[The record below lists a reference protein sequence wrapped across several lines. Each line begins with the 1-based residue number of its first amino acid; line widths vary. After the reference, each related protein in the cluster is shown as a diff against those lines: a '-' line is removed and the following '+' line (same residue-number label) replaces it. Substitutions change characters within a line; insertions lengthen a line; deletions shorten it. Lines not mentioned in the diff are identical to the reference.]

1 MEVLNKLLLTSYCTR
16 REAASERRQLP
27 SPHPPGLLAA
37 GGGGWGGQ
45 HSPAVGHDSSLPLS
59 GCAGTQCCSPRRYRT
74 CWPAQGHTH
83 PASPPALVDS
93 VSQTRSSLLL
103 FPEEAQLALGPGEG
117 AEVWGLGDTPRAV
130 SVPLP
135 RHKPAPPG
143 PGTWSVKKSLSSS
156 SRLPPLVAMGTVIFI
171 ITPWMGN
178 KPRFWICGRDGEES
192 VRGGG

>member
-16 REAASERRQLP
+16 REASERRQPP

-74 CWPAQGHTH
+74 CWPAQGHMH

-130 SVPLP
+130 SVP
-135 RHKPAPPG
+135 PP
-143 PGTWSVKKSLSSS
+143 
-156 SRLPPLVAMGTVIFI
+156 PPQAG
-171 ITPWMGN
+171 TPWPGYLVSEEVSQQQQPVAAPGGDGN
-178 KPRFWICGRDGEES
+178 GDLHHHSVDGEQAQVLDLWPGWGG
-192 VRGGG
+192 VRQG